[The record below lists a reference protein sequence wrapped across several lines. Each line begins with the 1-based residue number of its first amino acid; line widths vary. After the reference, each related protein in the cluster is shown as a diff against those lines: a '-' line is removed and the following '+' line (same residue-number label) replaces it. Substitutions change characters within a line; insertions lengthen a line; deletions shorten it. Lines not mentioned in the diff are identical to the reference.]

1 MLGPR
6 RAGSYARARTA
17 KRMLVL
23 LVVTPALCYAQNT
36 APPRIVFKSLRFDEV
51 WTAAD
56 RASHWDDAMK
66 LIPLAPSFTLTLGGQ
81 LRWREEFVR
90 GFNLTNASDDYGQ
103 SRVLIHADLQG
114 GDARALHGRLFT
126 EFRDAQSYGRDLPGG
141 TRASDADR
149 ADLQNIFGDIAYGRS
164 WLRFGRQ
171 EVELGRGRLVGV
183 PDWSNTRRSM
193 EGVRAMV
200 IHGAIAVDAFA
211 IRPIVVRLDARN
223 LSDSTTRLNA
233 LAIGSAPGAAPFT
246 SSLPAMWQL
255 YWIEQSISTPTTT
268 HRLTAGGRAAW
279 TFGGAPPLGRSYG
292 FESEAAVQRGSAG
305 AQLLRA
311 WFWTTEAT
319 TQWRGERSA
328 STLAVGLEQA
338 SGDRDPTDRQL
349 EAFNT
354 LYASAHS
361 HGGYADVFGRA
372 NAREM
377 HVIATWAPLQTL
389 DLRGAWYR
397 FDRLRLEDGAYTKQN
412 TMLRAASGSRERHTG
427 DELDLSGT
435 VSVRRHLQVIIGH
448 AWVLPGAFLRDTP
461 GGAQQERWDY
471 VGTTLTF

>member
-23 LVVTPALCYAQNT
+23 LVVTPALCYAQNTAT

-66 LIPLAPSFTLTLGGQ
+66 LIPLAPSLTLTLGGQ

-149 ADLQNIFGDIAYGRS
+149 ADLQNIFGDIAFGRS

-183 PDWSNTRRSM
+183 PDWSN
-193 EGVRAMV
+193 A
-200 IHGAIAVDAFA
+200 
-211 IRPIVVRLDARN
+211 RPPCSADRKSVV
-223 LSDSTTRLNA
+223 
-233 LAIGSAPGAAPFT
+233 
-246 SSLPAMWQL
+246 
-255 YWIEQSISTPTTT
+255 
-268 HRLTAGGRAAW
+268 
-279 TFGGAPPLGRSYG
+279 
-292 FESEAAVQRGSAG
+292 
-305 AQLLRA
+305 
-311 WFWTTEAT
+311 
-319 TQWRGERSA
+319 
-328 STLAVGLEQA
+328 
-338 SGDRDPTDRQL
+338 
-349 EAFNT
+349 
-354 LYASAHS
+354 
-361 HGGYADVFGRA
+361 
-372 NAREM
+372 
-377 HVIATWAPLQTL
+377 
-389 DLRGAWYR
+389 
-397 FDRLRLEDGAYTKQN
+397 
-412 TMLRAASGSRERHTG
+412 
-427 DELDLSGT
+427 
-435 VSVRRHLQVIIGH
+435 
-448 AWVLPGAFLRDTP
+448 
-461 GGAQQERWDY
+461 
-471 VGTTLTF
+471 